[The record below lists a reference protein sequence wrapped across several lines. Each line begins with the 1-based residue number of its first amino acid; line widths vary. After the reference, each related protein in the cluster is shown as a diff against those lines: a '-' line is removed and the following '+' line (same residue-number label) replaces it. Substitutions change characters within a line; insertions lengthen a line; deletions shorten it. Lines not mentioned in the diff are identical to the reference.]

1 MDRIWAPWRLEYVEN
16 ADAPHGCFLC
26 EFPSEGRDADRY
38 ILSRT
43 AHAFVILNA
52 FPYSNGHVMVA
63 PFAHTSDLEALPDE
77 AVLDV
82 WRLVK
87 RAVRAL
93 GKAYSPDGFNIGVN
107 MGRVAGAGLQDHVH
121 VHVVPRWNGDT
132 NFMAVLADTR
142 VLPAS
147 LRATY
152 ERLEEYMHGG

>member
-1 MDRIWAPWRLEYVEN
+1 
-16 ADAPHGCFLC
+16 
-26 EFPSEGRDADRY
+26 
-38 ILSRT
+38 
-43 AHAFVILNA
+43 
-52 FPYSNGHVMVA
+52 
-63 PFAHTSDLEALPDE
+63 LPDE